1 MQTAFERLEECET
14 EITLVAGSGG
24 LKALGD
30 RGFYVVVWG
39 YRGGDIPT

>member
-1 MQTAFERLEECET
+1 VQTAFEILEDCET

-30 RGFYVVVWG
+30 RGFYVVVRG
-39 YRGGDIPT
+39 YTGGDIPT